1 MEHNTAQPKPEQPRQ
16 TTEFDELPISQEV
29 KQAIAEMGFITMTQV
44 QREALPPL
52 LAGKEVIAKAPTG
65 TGKTCAFGIPI
76 IESIAPDEQRVR
88 ALILAPTRELAVQI
102 TQELRALARF
112 KPHIRMVT
120 LYGGQPID
128 RQLSALKRRPQ
139 IVVATPGRLLDHYN
153 RRTVRL
159 DGVQRVVLDECDE
172 MLNMGFYKDVRKII
186 EKTPKT
192 RKLDLFSATI
202 SREVLDIS
210 WLYQREA
217 EEITVERS
225 EESRPKIAQYRMES
239 VGSQKARDCEKLI
252 RLGEYARV
260 IIFCNTKH
268 MVDSLTHTLQKAG
281 LDCDCLHGDMRQ
293 SLRNQVMG
301 AFREGKLQVLIA
313 TDVAARG
320 IDVDD
325 VEAVINYDLPDEN
338 AFYLHRI
345 GRTARAGKEG
355 VAYTFYAPD
364 QLSRLKEVLRLT
376 GSQASMVRFN
386 GFGKLEEVEQ
396 QEKREPMRAPSPP
409 KLRRNR

>member
-139 IVVATPGRLLDHYN
+139 IKPHSKTGR
-153 RRTVRL
+153 
-159 DGVQRVVLDECDE
+159 C
-172 MLNMGFYKDVRKII
+172 MG
-186 EKTPKT
+186 
-192 RKLDLFSATI
+192 
-202 SREVLDIS
+202 
-210 WLYQREA
+210 
-217 EEITVERS
+217 
-225 EESRPKIAQYRMES
+225 
-239 VGSQKARDCEKLI
+239 
-252 RLGEYARV
+252 
-260 IIFCNTKH
+260 N
-268 MVDSLTHTLQKAG
+268 
-281 LDCDCLHGDMRQ
+281 
-293 SLRNQVMG
+293 
-301 AFREGKLQVLIA
+301 
-313 TDVAARG
+313 
-320 IDVDD
+320 
-325 VEAVINYDLPDEN
+325 
-338 AFYLHRI
+338 
-345 GRTARAGKEG
+345 
-355 VAYTFYAPD
+355 
-364 QLSRLKEVLRLT
+364 
-376 GSQASMVRFN
+376 SMF
-386 GFGKLEEVEQ
+386 
-396 QEKREPMRAPSPP
+396 PI
-409 KLRRNR
+409 

>member
-1 MEHNTAQPKPEQPRQ
+1 
-16 TTEFDELPISQEV
+16 
-29 KQAIAEMGFITMTQV
+29 
-44 QREALPPL
+44 
-52 LAGKEVIAKAPTG
+52 
-65 TGKTCAFGIPI
+65 
-76 IESIAPDEQRVR
+76 
-88 ALILAPTRELAVQI
+88 
-102 TQELRALARF
+102 
-112 KPHIRMVT
+112 
-120 LYGGQPID
+120 
-128 RQLSALKRRPQ
+128 
-139 IVVATPGRLLDHYN
+139 
-153 RRTVRL
+153 
-159 DGVQRVVLDECDE
+159 
-172 MLNMGFYKDVRKII
+172 
-186 EKTPKT
+186 
-192 RKLDLFSATI
+192 
-202 SREVLDIS
+202 
-210 WLYQREA
+210 
-217 EEITVERS
+217 
-225 EESRPKIAQYRMES
+225 
-239 VGSQKARDCEKLI
+239 
-252 RLGEYARV
+252 
-260 IIFCNTKH
+260 
-268 MVDSLTHTLQKAG
+268 
-281 LDCDCLHGDMRQ
+281 MRQ

-325 VEAVINYDLPDEN
+325 VDAVINYDVPDEN